1 MQFRALELFC
11 SVAECRS
18 FSRAAAEFALT
29 QSAVS
34 QSIQQLEETLGV
46 LLLDR
51 SRRPLGLTQAGEFY
65 FSRVQ
70 QLLRTYHRIEQEV
83 RSLGEKIAGQ
93 LNVGAIYSI
102 GSTYMP
108 AAKQEFRLRHPEVH
122 LRFEYASS
130 EEVAAMVAD
139 GTVDIGLVSYA
150 RSTGR
155 IRAIQWQQEPM
166 RVICAADHPF
176 AKHTEIELSQLDGCE
191 MIGFDSSLKVRRVV
205 DAFLAC
211 NGVGVDVTTEFDN
224 IDSMIRAVEA
234 NGGISILPEATVR
247 KEIADG
253 SLRIV
258 ACKQLKLA
266 RQLGIIVKRAG
277 KVTPAAEEFASML
290 LGRSLTS
297 ADKAKNRGAKPPTQ
311 GKSVVA

>member
-1 MQFRALELFC
+1 MQLRVLELFC

-18 FSRAAAEFALT
+18 FSRAAAESSLT

-34 QSIQQLEETLGV
+34 QSIQQLEEDLGV

-51 SRRPLGLTQAGEFY
+51 TRRPLILTQAGEFY

-70 QLLRTYHRIEQEV
+70 QLLRSYHRIEQEV
-83 RSLGEKIAGQ
+83 RSLGEKVAGQ

-108 AAKQEFRLRHPEVH
+108 AAKQEFRIRHPEVNV
-122 LRFEYASS
+122 RFEYGSS
-130 EEVAAMVAD
+130 EQVAALVAN
-139 GTVDIGLVSYA
+139 GSVDIGLVSYA
-150 RSTGR
+150 LSSSR
-155 IRAIQWQQEPM
+155 IRAVQWQQEPM

-205 DAFLAC
+205 DAFLARS
-211 NGVGVDVTTEFDN
+211 GVAVDVTTEFDN

-234 NGGISILPEATVR
+234 NSGISILPEATVR
-247 KEIADG
+247 KEIAAG

-258 ACKQLKLA
+258 ACKQMKLS

-277 KVTPAAEEFASML
+277 KITKAADEFASML
-290 LGRSLTS
+290 LGRSLDS
-297 ADKAKNRGAKPPTQ
+297 ANKQTAPGSKPPSK

>member
-1 MQFRALELFC
+1 MQLRALELFC

-18 FSRAAAEFALT
+18 FSRAAGEFSLT

-34 QSIQQLEETLGV
+34 QSIHQLEEGLGV
-46 LLLDR
+46 QLLDR
-51 SRRPLGLTQAGEFY
+51 TRRPLVLTRAGEFY

-70 QLLRTYHRIEQEV
+70 QLLRSYHRIEQEV

-108 AAKQEFRLRHPEVH
+108 SAKQEFRARHPEVTV
-122 LRFEYASS
+122 RFEYASS
-130 EEVAAMVAD
+130 EEVADMVAD
-139 GTVDIGLVSYA
+139 GSVDIGLVSYA
-150 RSTGR
+150 RSTSR
-155 IRAIQWQQEPM
+155 IRAVPWQQEPM

-176 AKHTEIELSQLDGCE
+176 AKHSEIDLHQLDGCE
-191 MIGFDSSLKVRRVV
+191 LVGFDSSLKVRRAV
-205 DAFLAC
+205 DAFLAR
-211 NGVGVDVTTEFDN
+211 NGVAVDVTIEFDN
-224 IDSMIRAVEA
+224 IDSMIRAVVA
-234 NGGISILPEATVR
+234 NSGISILPEATVR

-253 SLRIV
+253 SLRLV
-258 ACKQLKLA
+258 ACKQMKLA
-266 RQLGIIVKRAG
+266 RQLGIIVKRSG
-277 KVTPAAEEFASML
+277 KLTRAADEFASML

-297 ADKAKNRGAKPPTQ
+297 ANKPAQPPAPAP